1 MQPLDD
7 QLSRLLKSAAEQIQ
21 TNPAPTGQPSP
32 QLENAVIRA
41 WREAAPAPAPG
52 WFDGLLGPS
61 VALAGAAVAM
71 AVALNYQ
78 ALSDLRDSS
87 QTVELERMI
96 ADSSTQLALLP

>member
-21 TNPAPTGQPSP
+21 PNAAPAGHPSP

-41 WREAAPAPAPG
+41 WREAAATPAAG

-61 VALAGAAVAM
+61 VALAGAAM
-71 AVALNYQ
+71 AVALALNYQ
-78 ALSDLRDSS
+78 SLSDLRDSS
-87 QTVELERMI
+87 QTVELERII